1 MDYSRKY
8 SMDLLKVVCA
18 FLVVSIH
25 APFMGGGAYMLVV
38 LQG

>member
-8 SMDLLKVVCA
+8 PMDLLKVVCT

-25 APFMGGGAYMLVV
+25 APFMGAYMLVV
-38 LQG
+38 FKE